1 MDTSA
6 PQPET
11 QKPLSVLPVDAA
23 VGAYLIS
30 GMISSGEE
38 GNVYLAH
45 AATQA
50 DALYRIIEH
59 PASEKR
65 PLGALAQLRLE
76 HPSLLAPCET
86 LTIDGQ
92 NYVVIPIPQDAQ
104 PAEPLPASLALQQI
118 IPIGEALAYL
128 HNRGVAHLKV
138 QPASIV
144 LVNGRACLNH
154 LEDAQVVRAAGDDA
168 QLLFERDANFLALTL
183 AALTVPGSSGL
194 QAQAINAIREH
205 GISHSYQSVAQVI
218 ADCQQ
223 ALALGQDST
232 HRSAQPAVPALTIL
246 SGHATSPGRVRSNN
260 EDALANLVMTMID
273 GHGQPCLAACFV
285 IADGMGG
292 EAYGEIASQIAVQQ
306 IMEQALRKLALP
318 AVQHVEPQA
327 TSWSSE
333 IDTIERER
341 QMRETLVDGFHLANR
356 EIRALG
362 QAQGKTAGSTATALL
377 IFGRQALIGH
387 AGDSRAYRLNS
398 GVLTA
403 LTEDHSY
410 VQRLIQLGQITPD
423 NRASQANRN
432 KLYRALGQQDG
443 IDIDL
448 IACPLEPGDRFLL
461 CSDGLWDAVPE
472 TVLASLLGQQEQWL
486 SPAER
491 AARLVALAD
500 EAGGPDNSTALVIEI
515 EGEQPGMG
523 THSTTKES

>member
-11 QKPLSVLPVDAA
+11 SEAATPLPVGAA

-30 GMISSGEE
+30 ETISSDVD

-50 DALYRIIEH
+50 GAIYRIIEY
-59 PASEKR
+59 PASEAR
-65 PLGALAQLRLE
+65 TLGALAQLRLE
-76 HPSLLAPCET
+76 HPALLAPCET
-86 LTIDGQ
+86 VTIASS
-92 NYVVIPIPQDAQ
+92 NYVVIPAPREAQ
-104 PAEPLPASLALQQI
+104 PAGPLPASQALQQI

-128 HNRGVAHLKV
+128 HSRGVAHLKV

-144 LVNGRACLNH
+144 LIDGRACLSN
-154 LEDAQVVRAAGDDA
+154 LEDAQIVRASGDEA

-183 AALTVPGSSGL
+183 AALTAPGSASL
-194 QAQAINAIREH
+194 QAQAIDTIREH

-223 ALALGQDST
+223 ALALGQDS
-232 HRSAQPAVPALTIL
+232 AQPAGPALTIL
-246 SGHATSPGRVRSNN
+246 AGHATSPGRVRANN
-260 EDALANLVMTMID
+260 EDALGNLVMTIID
-273 GHGQPCLAACFV
+273 GHSQPCLAACFV
-285 IADGMGG
+285 VADGMGG
-292 EAYGEIASQIAVQQ
+292 EACGELASQTAVQQ

-318 AVQHVEPQA
+318 AVQNARQHA

-333 IDTIERER
+333 LDTIERER
-341 QMRETLVDGFHLANR
+341 QMREALVDGFHLANR
-356 EIRALG
+356 EIRALA
-362 QAQGKTAGSTATALL
+362 QAQGRAVGTTATALL

-398 GVLTA
+398 DVLTA

-410 VQRLIQLGQITPD
+410 VQRLIQLGQIAPD
-423 NRASQANRN
+423 NRASQVNRN

-443 IDIDL
+443 IDVDV

-472 TVLASLLGQQEQWL
+472 TVLAGLLGQQEQWL

-500 EAGGPDNSTALVIEI
+500 EAGGVDNSTALVIEI
-515 EGEQPGMG
+515 EGEQLF
-523 THSTTKES
+523 STAHAAQIES

>member
-6 PQPET
+6 PQPEISEAAT
-11 QKPLSVLPVDAA
+11 PLPVGAA

-30 GMISSGEE
+30 QTISSGVD
-38 GNVYLAH
+38 GNAYLAH

-50 DALYRIIEH
+50 NAIYHIIEY
-59 PASEKR
+59 PASEAR
-65 PLGALAQLRLE
+65 TQGALAQLRLE
-76 HPSLLAPCET
+76 HPALLAPCET
-86 LTIDGQ
+86 VTVASH
-92 NYVVIPIPQDAQ
+92 NYVIIPAPREAQ
-104 PAEPLPASLALQQI
+104 PAEPLPASQALQQI

-128 HNRGVAHLKV
+128 HSRGVAHLKV

-144 LVNGRACLNH
+144 LINGRACLSN
-154 LEDAQVVRAAGDDA
+154 LEDAQIVRASGDEA

-183 AALTVPGSSGL
+183 AALTAPGSAGL
-194 QAQAINAIREH
+194 QAQAIDTIREH

-223 ALALGQDST
+223 ALALGQDSAQG
-232 HRSAQPAVPALTIL
+232 SAQPALPALTIL
-246 SGHATSPGRVRSNN
+246 AGHATSPGRVRANN
-260 EDALANLVMTMID
+260 EDALGNLVMTIID
-273 GHGQPCLAACFV
+273 GHGQLCLAACFV
-285 IADGMGG
+285 VADGMGG
-292 EAYGEIASQIAVQQ
+292 EAYGELASQIAVQQ

-318 AVQHVEPQA
+318 AVQETRQHA
-327 TSWSSE
+327 TPWSSE
-333 IDTIERER
+333 LDTIERER
-341 QMRETLVDGFHLANR
+341 QMREALVDGFHLANR
-356 EIRALG
+356 EIRALA
-362 QAQGKTAGSTATALL
+362 QAQGKAVGTTATALL
-377 IFGRQALIGH
+377 IVGRQVLIGH

-410 VQRLIQLGQITPD
+410 VQRLIQLGQIAPD
-423 NRASQANRN
+423 NRAGQVNRN

-443 IDIDL
+443 IDVDV

-472 TVLASLLGQQEQWL
+472 TVLAGLLGQQEQWL

-500 EAGGPDNSTALVIEI
+500 EAGGVDNSTALVIEI
-515 EGEQPGMG
+515 EGEQLF
-523 THSTTKES
+523 STAHPAHIES